1 MIFIKETWFL
11 SMELE
16 TFKLHLVKL
25 WTLGSVIMM
34 LIIIINVKQ
43 QVTDFYLSHE
53 IIIEIVTM

>member
-25 WTLGSVIMM
+25 RALGSVIMM

-53 IIIEIVTM
+53 III

>member
-25 WTLGSVIMM
+25 WALGSVIMM

-53 IIIEIVTM
+53 III